1 VTTALYLRQSKDT
14 DGTGLAV
21 ARQRDECLKL
31 LASKGWADAPV
42 AEYVDN
48 DTSASTGRVRPAYA
62 RMLAD
67 IAAGRVRA
75 VVAWDL
81 DRLHRRPVELESFID
96 LADRHKIA
104 LATVSGDVNLSTDQG
119 RLVARIKG
127 AVARGEVER
136 KSARQK
142 AANRQRRAMGQ
153 PPAGGLRAVGYLSD
167 GTTVVPEEAEYIQ
180 QGYQLLLA
188 GGSLRSIAN
197 RWNAAGFLTAHGG
210 PWRSNTVRYTLRNPR
225 YAGVV
230 AHMEEEI
237 GKGTWPP
244 VVSEEV
250 YRAAR
255 AILDDPGRRTA
266 TTTSRRF
273 LLSGLARCHHCGE
286 TVVSNRSQNGN
297 RTYSCRT
304 SRSLARAAEPIDDFV
319 TRVVLA
325 RLAQPD
331 ALDLIAARDERDVT
345 ALRVEAA
352 ALRVRL
358 NELAD
363 SFADGVITRGQMERG
378 TDRAR
383 TRLEIVEQE
392 LAAAGGVSVLEELVT
407 AGNIGAVW
415 EGLDLDRRRAV
426 IDTLVTI
433 TLLPPGRGARVFRPE
448 TVEIGWRTS

>member
-1 VTTALYLRQSKDT
+1 
-14 DGTGLAV
+14 
-21 ARQRDECLKL
+21 
-31 LASKGWADAPV
+31 
-42 AEYVDN
+42 
-48 DTSASTGRVRPAYA
+48 
-62 RMLAD
+62 M
-67 IAAGRVRA
+67 
-75 VVAWDL
+75 
-81 DRLHRRPVELESFID
+81 
-96 LADRHKIA
+96 
-104 LATVSGDVNLSTDQG
+104 
-119 RLVARIKG
+119 
-127 AVARGEVER
+127 
-136 KSARQK
+136 
-142 AANRQRRAMGQ
+142 
-153 PPAGGLRAVGYLSD
+153 
-167 GTTVVPEEAEYIQ
+167 
-180 QGYQLLLA
+180 
-188 GGSLRSIAN
+188 
-197 RWNAAGFLTAHGG
+197 
-210 PWRSNTVRYTLRNPR
+210 
-225 YAGVV
+225 
-230 AHMEEEI
+230 
-237 GKGTWPP
+237 
-244 VVSEEV
+244 VSEEV

-331 ALDLIAARDERDVT
+331 ALDLLAARDERDVT

-358 NELAD
+358 DELAD

-407 AGNIGAVW
+407 AGNIGAMW

-433 TLLPPGRGARVFRPE
+433 TLLPPGRGARVFCPE